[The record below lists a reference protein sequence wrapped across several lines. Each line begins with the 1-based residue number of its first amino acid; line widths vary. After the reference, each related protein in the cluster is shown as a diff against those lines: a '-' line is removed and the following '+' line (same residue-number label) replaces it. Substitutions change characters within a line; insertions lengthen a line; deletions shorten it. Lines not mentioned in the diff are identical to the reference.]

1 MTIAWV
7 VGAGGMLGSALCR
20 SLSRAQIRVFVPEDR
35 FDWENETRLS
45 GQLQTAIGSFAAR
58 VLSGERWEIHWAAG
72 LGTMASSQASMARET
87 RLLERLLAVAGEQPA
102 LMHTQGTVVLA
113 SSAGAIYAGSSAE
126 EITEATA
133 IAPTTEYARAKLQ
146 QEQRVTELVAAHPA
160 TRAVIGRI
168 STLYGAR
175 TRIEKRQGLIAE
187 MARRVTLNQ
196 PIHIY
201 VPLDTIR
208 DYLAVEDAADAL
220 VALSQRPAGG
230 SRVLMKIIASEQ
242 ATTISEIT
250 ATFKKIA
257 HRMPRIVTSS
267 NNLTDVYRRRI
278 QFHSIVAPDAASQ
291 PKTTLTVGISRVLA
305 AERLAFARYGSHET
319 SKQVPWTLPQAQTH
333 SRVAKPLQAF
343 ALTDPDGRISR
354 IRLFQAG
361 NPVRP
366 GANHPGG

>member
-20 SLSRAQIRVFVPEDR
+20 SLSRAQTRVFVPEDR
-35 FDWENETRLS
+35 FDWDNEKRLS
-45 GQLQTAIGSFAAR
+45 LQLRTEIGAFAAR

-87 RLLERLLAVAGEQPA
+87 RLLERLLAVASEQPA
-102 LMHTQGTVVLA
+102 LMHAQGTVVLA

-126 EITEATA
+126 VITEATA
-133 IAPTTEYARAKLQ
+133 TAATTEYACAKLE
-146 QEQRVTELVAAHPA
+146 QEQRVTEFVAAHPT

-175 TRIEKRQGLIAE
+175 TRIAKRQGLIAE

-208 DYLAVEDAADAL
+208 DYLAVEDASEAM
-220 VALSQRPAGG
+220 VALSQRTAGG
-230 SRVLMKIIASEQ
+230 SSVLMKIIASEQ

-250 ATFKKIA
+250 ATFKKVA
-257 HRMPRIVTSS
+257 HRMPRIVTS
-267 NNLTDVYRRRI
+267 NNRMTDVYRRRI
-278 QFHSIVAPDAASQ
+278 QFRSIVAPDAASQ

-305 AERLAFARYGSHET
+305 AERLAFARYGSHGT
-319 SKQVPWTLPQAQTH
+319 SEQVPCALLQAQTLRRAQG
-333 SRVAKPLQAF
+333 SRAMP
-343 ALTDPDGRISR
+343 
-354 IRLFQAG
+354 
-361 NPVRP
+361 
-366 GANHPGG
+366 